1 MIAPG
6 HHNMKP
12 RAKVP
17 VCLRASANR
26 ANNPLQLTGSN
37 KFNPRASIIIIY
49 VSPAESLPIVEA
61 ASYLPMVERVGAYFK
76 ELTLVYVG
84 SKYLMSRDCIE
95 LIECITRC
103 CRYEILTLDAFS
115 KVGLCAMCP
124 TDVNIMAQLVTIV
137 GDPDTQNVR

>member
-37 KFNPRASIIIIY
+37 KFNPRASIILCT
-49 VSPAESLPIVEA
+49 ARE
-61 ASYLPMVERVGAYFK
+61 MNRFK
-76 ELTLVYVG
+76 NSARNTLG
-84 SKYLMSRDCIE
+84 KKI
-95 LIECITRC
+95 
-103 CRYEILTLDAFS
+103 
-115 KVGLCAMCP
+115 
-124 TDVNIMAQLVTIV
+124 NTIV
-137 GDPDTQNVR
+137 RLSRMFSERYVHDN